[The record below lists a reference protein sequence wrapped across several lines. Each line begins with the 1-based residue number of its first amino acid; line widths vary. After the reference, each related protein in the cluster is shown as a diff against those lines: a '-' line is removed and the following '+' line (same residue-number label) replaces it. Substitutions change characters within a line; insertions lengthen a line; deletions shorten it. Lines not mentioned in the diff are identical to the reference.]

1 MEKITIDPANI
12 DNVLIEKAAGV
23 ILDGGVVAFPTE
35 TVYGLAVIAGRS
47 DLLEK
52 LALLKKRPQD
62 KLFSLALD
70 TPTQVLN
77 NYFDIMPPFGYRL
90 AEKFWPGPLT
100 VIYYTFNSTKIGVR
114 IPSHP
119 IAKRI
124 LKFTPAGVYL
134 SSANINGQKEAVS
147 AAEVESFFP
156 QGIDLLVDSG
166 TIPEAKPSTV
176 VDVTQRPF
184 KILRQG
190 AVSEQDIARVF
201 VKKRILFVCTG
212 NSCRS
217 PMAQLLLEKYLR
229 RQKPYFDNRYEIVSA
244 GISALPGAK
253 ISSYVARILE
263 EKENLISRDFSA
275 RRLDKFMVLSSDFIF
290 TMEDAQKN
298 YILRFI
304 PQAEGRVFNLKQ
316 FIVPEPQGDIT
327 DPIGRNTDVHQAVYS
342 LIKEAVLELKDW
354 L

>member
-1 MEKITIDPANI
+1 MEKITIDSANI
-12 DNVLIEKAAGV
+12 DNALIEKAARI

-35 TVYGLAVIAGRS
+35 TVYGLAVLAGRS

-52 LALLKKRPQD
+52 LAVLKKRPQD

-70 TPTQVLN
+70 TPTRVLN
-77 NYFDIMPPFGYRL
+77 NYFDIMTPFGYRL

-100 VIYYTFNSTKIGVR
+100 IIYYTFDSTKIGVR
-114 IPSHP
+114 VPSHP
-119 IAKRI
+119 VAKRI
-124 LKFTPAGVYL
+124 LKFTPAGLYL
-134 SSANINGQKEAVS
+134 SSANTNGHKEAVS

-176 VDVTQRPF
+176 VDATQRPF
-184 KILRQG
+184 RVLRQG
-190 AVSEQDIARVF
+190 IISEQDIAKVF

-217 PMAQLLLEKYLR
+217 PMAQLLLDKYLR
-229 RQKPYFDNRYEIVSA
+229 RQKPYFDSRYEIFSA
-244 GISALPGAK
+244 GISALPGAG
-253 ISSYVARILE
+253 ISSHVAKILE
-263 EKENLISRDFSA
+263 EKENLGSESFSA

-316 FIVPEPQGDIT
+316 FITPEPEADIT
-327 DPIGRNTDVHQAVYS
+327 DPIGRSTDVHQEVYG